1 MQEVD
6 IRFCLTQT
14 KYLNRHNLEP
24 MLLTGH
30 RTILK
35 TMVRYHYNILT
46 MDYKTERNRKEGVR
60 TSLLLFDLIL

>member
-6 IRFCLTQT
+6 IRFCLTRT

-24 MLLTGH
+24 ILLTGH

-46 MDYKTERNRKEGVR
+46 MDYKTE
-60 TSLLLFDLIL
+60 